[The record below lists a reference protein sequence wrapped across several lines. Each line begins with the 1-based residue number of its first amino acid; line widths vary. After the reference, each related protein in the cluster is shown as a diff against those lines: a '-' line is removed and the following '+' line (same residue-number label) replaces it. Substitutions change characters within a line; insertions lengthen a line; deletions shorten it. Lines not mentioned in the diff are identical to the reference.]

1 MNINTVILFGILIAV
16 AAPGGY
22 YIYKDVERQQCLEG
36 LSLPHHPDDAKA
48 YAGHCINLGA
58 TEHQINYARALSA
71 EEYKFEL
78 HRLQNN
84 PNRQFKLGRLPKE
97 QTYDQIAEQIYK
109 EVGIEVND
117 AASPQNQS
125 KNQ

>member
-36 LSLPHHPDDAKA
+36 LSLPHHPDDAKE

-71 EEYKFEL
+71 KAYKFEL
-78 HRLQNN
+78 HRLENN
-84 PNRQFKLGRLPKE
+84 PNRQFHPGRLPRPSTLFTHRSYSISE
-97 QTYDQIAEQIYK
+97 
-109 EVGIEVND
+109 N
-117 AASPQNQS
+117 
-125 KNQ
+125 